1 MTSPDVPRNAYTD
14 APEQRPNLILGSLQL
29 LFWVFFRPSAWQ
41 NHLKL
46 IDPALDRESNSKRG
60 LRWQN
65 PALWKLLI
73 QAFLVLPVVANS
85 IVVALVLWLLG
96 APVEKI
102 VSGVAW
108 GVAPGMAWGVA
119 LRVALGV
126 ALGLASGVASGVAWW
141 VRVGYELVDER
152 GADRPGFLRSF

>member
-1 MTSPDVPRNAYTD
+1 MTSPNVPPNAYTD
-14 APEQRPNLILGSLQL
+14 SPEQHPSLILGSLQL
-29 LFWVFFRPSAWQ
+29 LFWLFFHPSAWQ
-41 NHLKL
+41 NHLKR

-102 VSGVAW
+102 VLGVVSGVAW
-108 GVAPGMAWGVA
+108 GVASG
-119 LRVALGV
+119 VALGV
-126 ALGLASGVASGVAWW
+126 AVRVAWG
-141 VRVGYELVDER
+141 R
-152 GADRPGFLRSF
+152 